1 MESDLN
7 RIKISDFYNSDFV
20 NYSSYDNLR
29 KIAQI
34 DGLKNA
40 SRKIV
45 YTLLEKNVKDF
56 VKVSQ

>member
-7 RIKISDFYNSDFV
+7 KIKISDFYNSDFV

-45 YTLLEKNVKDF
+45 ILY
-56 VKVSQ
+56 